1 MIRKARQSS
10 RPTSALPAPARR
22 GGAGISRVDV
32 WSTDKMP
39 IDNSDAAAELQRKGF
54 VVRHNYVGSGQ
65 GSVCRVVEFAPG
77 GAKFMHRTETLD
89 YAICLKG
96 ECDLELDNGRTVPMK
111 AGDICVQRGTMHAW
125 VAKGS
130 EPAVFAFV
138 LIDAEPVEK
147 GGKKLTTPLPVA
159 LTEAAETLRLVRM
172 LSAGACPPACDALN
186 GSWERSAC
194 AELISGI
201 RKSELIL

>member
-1 MIRKARQSS
+1 MALEVRRIVTGHDSQGKAVVSPDGRLAG
-10 RPTSALPAPARR
+10 PSAAGR
-22 GGAGISRVDV
+22 GGISRVDV

-96 ECDLELDNGRTVPMK
+96 ECDLELDDGRRVPMRG
-111 AGDICVQRGTMHAW
+111 GDLGVQRGPMHAGG
-125 VAKGS
+125 AKGS
-130 EPAVFAFV
+130 EPAGFAFV

-147 GGKKLTTPLPVA
+147 GGKKLTTHYP
-159 LTEAAETLRLVRM
+159 TR
-172 LSAGACPPACDALN
+172 
-186 GSWERSAC
+186 
-194 AELISGI
+194 
-201 RKSELIL
+201 

>member
-1 MIRKARQSS
+1 M
-10 RPTSALPAPARR
+10 ALEVRR
-22 GGAGISRVDV
+22 IVTGHDSQGTAVVATDERLADTGAVGRAGISRVDV

-77 GAKFMHRTETLD
+77 APKFMHRTETLD

-96 ECDLELDNGRTVPMK
+96 ECDLELDDGRTVPMK

-147 GGKKLTTPLPVA
+147 GGKKLTTHYP
-159 LTEAAETLRLVRM
+159 TR
-172 LSAGACPPACDALN
+172 
-186 GSWERSAC
+186 
-194 AELISGI
+194 
-201 RKSELIL
+201 